1 MILNRLMKAQKKKLS
16 EKKRVY
22 CLILLTFHRPSSTID
37 LNTLMILRWQR
48 SFLDLLIIAPTRL
61 LIFEIYS
68 IISLFLTLLATL
80 ELQIEFKL
88 FNEVIFLNF

>member
-1 MILNRLMKAQKKKLS
+1 MILNRLMKARKKKLS
-16 EKKRVY
+16 EKKRMY

-37 LNTLMILRWQR
+37 LNTLIILRWQR
-48 SFLDLLIIAPTRL
+48 SFLDLLIITPTRL

-68 IISLFLTLLATL
+68 IISLFLTPLATL